1 MIKAT
6 FIKPPTLPMHI
17 RVAIDL
23 LNQPIPS
30 YKTYLNEGKISTIS
44 VDKAVSKILNVNS
57 GNAYIAV
64 PN

>member
-1 MIKAT
+1 
-6 FIKPPTLPMHI
+6 MHI